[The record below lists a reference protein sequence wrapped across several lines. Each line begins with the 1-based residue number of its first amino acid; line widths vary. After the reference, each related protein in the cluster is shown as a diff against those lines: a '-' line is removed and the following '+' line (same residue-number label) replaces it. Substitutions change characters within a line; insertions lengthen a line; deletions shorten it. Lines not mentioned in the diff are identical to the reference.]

1 MTSPEPQPHQLTK
14 LPQLVEAL
22 HTMRDTLVLAS
33 LELRDFQFE
42 MDKRRRE
49 VAQDHAAAVLQK
61 VGSK

>member
-1 MTSPEPQPHQLTK
+1 MTSPEPQPHQLAK
-14 LPQLVEAL
+14 LAQLVEAL
-22 HTMRDTLVLAS
+22 HAMRDALTLAS

-42 MDKRRRE
+42 LDKRRRE